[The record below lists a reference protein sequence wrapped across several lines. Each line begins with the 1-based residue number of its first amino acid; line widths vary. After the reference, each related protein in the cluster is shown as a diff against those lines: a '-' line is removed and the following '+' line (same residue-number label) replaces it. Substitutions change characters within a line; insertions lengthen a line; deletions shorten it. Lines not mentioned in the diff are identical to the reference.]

1 MYEYVFYFVIYAFLG
16 WCTEVAYKAVTV
28 GQFVNRGFL
37 NGPVC
42 PIYGFGM
49 VFVIWALTPVTDNAF
64 FLFVGGF
71 VITTL
76 LEGVTGF
83 VLEKLFHAKW
93 WDYSSEPFNIG
104 GYVCLKFSM
113 LWALAC
119 MLIMNVVHPMIAA
132 VVALVPRLVGKIVLA
147 VSILFLGIDTVIT
160 VNTVMKLNKQL
171 EKLTEL
177 GAAMRS
183 VADEIGE
190 NIFEGVSDINER
202 SERVKALIEEQKERA
217 EEIKET
223 VRERIEKQ
231 QEEAERRFEELREVK
246 EETRAEI
253 KARIE
258 KRSEEM
264 TAEIFAKLEAAGKMS
279 KEYEKLEEERHFGYR
294 RLMKAFPDMKHSR
307 DRKSLEKI
315 KSHFNE

>member
-1 MYEYVFYFVIYAFLG
+1 
-16 WCTEVAYKAVTV
+16 
-28 GQFVNRGFL
+28 
-37 NGPVC
+37 
-42 PIYGFGM
+42 
-49 VFVIWALTPVTDNAF
+49 
-64 FLFVGGF
+64 
-71 VITTL
+71 
-76 LEGVTGF
+76 
-83 VLEKLFHAKW
+83 
-93 WDYSSEPFNIG
+93 
-104 GYVCLKFSM
+104 
-113 LWALAC
+113 
-119 MLIMNVVHPMIAA
+119 
-132 VVALVPRLVGKIVLA
+132 
-147 VSILFLGIDTVIT
+147 
-160 VNTVMKLNKQL
+160 
-171 EKLTEL
+171 
-177 GAAMRS
+177 MRS

>member
-16 WCTEVAYKAVTV
+16 WCTEVASKAVTV

-64 FLFVGGF
+64 LLFVGGF

-76 LEGVTGF
+76 LEWVTGF

-104 GYVCLKFSM
+104 GYVCLKFSI

-147 VSILFLGIDTVIT
+147 VSLLFLGIDTAIT

-264 TAEIFAKLEAAGKMS
+264 TAEISGIVIVAEGGDNVLVKDSLIRAAQALFGVPANKVEVFKM
-279 KEYEKLEEERHFGYR
+279 K
-294 RLMKAFPDMKHSR
+294 
-307 DRKSLEKI
+307 
-315 KSHFNE
+315 

>member
-64 FLFVGGF
+64 LLFVGGF

-104 GYVCLKFSM
+104 GYVCLKFSICG
-113 LWALAC
+113 LLRAC
-119 MLIMNVVHPMIAA
+119 
-132 VVALVPRLVGKIVLA
+132 
-147 VSILFLGIDTVIT
+147 S
-160 VNTVMKLNKQL
+160 
-171 EKLTEL
+171 
-177 GAAMRS
+177 
-183 VADEIGE
+183 
-190 NIFEGVSDINER
+190 
-202 SERVKALIEEQKERA
+202 
-217 EEIKET
+217 
-223 VRERIEKQ
+223 
-231 QEEAERRFEELREVK
+231 
-246 EETRAEI
+246 
-253 KARIE
+253 
-258 KRSEEM
+258 
-264 TAEIFAKLEAAGKMS
+264 
-279 KEYEKLEEERHFGYR
+279 
-294 RLMKAFPDMKHSR
+294 
-307 DRKSLEKI
+307 
-315 KSHFNE
+315 

>member
-1 MYEYVFYFVIYAFLG
+1 MCI
-16 WCTEVAYKAVTV
+16 
-28 GQFVNRGFL
+28 RDS
-37 NGPVC
+37 
-42 PIYGFGM
+42 
-49 VFVIWALTPVTDNAF
+49 VFVIWALTPVIDNAF
-64 FLFVGGF
+64 LLFVGCF

-76 LEGVTGF
+76 LEWVTGF

-104 GYVCLKFSM
+104 GYVCLKFSI

-147 VSILFLGIDTVIT
+147 VSLLFLGIDTAIT

-190 NIFEGVSDINER
+190 NIFEGVSDINES
-202 SERVKALIEEQKERA
+202 SERVQAIIEEQKERA
-217 EEIKET
+217 EEIKAVSYT
-223 VRERIEKQ
+223 HL
-231 QEEAERRFEELREVK
+231 ERR
-246 EETRAEI
+246 
-253 KARIE
+253 
-258 KRSEEM
+258 
-264 TAEIFAKLEAAGKMS
+264 
-279 KEYEKLEEERHFGYR
+279 
-294 RLMKAFPDMKHSR
+294 
-307 DRKSLEKI
+307 
-315 KSHFNE
+315 